1 MKRALAAV
9 ILAAVGASAGPAA
22 AEDLA
27 TYDAAGAADAAAT
40 DARTRALDLA
50 FSAAVKKA
58 LAELVSPADLGRR
71 RDDLDRQILSR
82 ARLWVASFKVV
93 AQATEGNQ
101 LKLTAAVRID
111 RDRLRAKLGELGI
124 ATAAAVPEP
133 PAILAPRTATVLMR
147 VINPGGGVA
156 ATYGSGASREIPAS
170 EAVAGV
176 IAASGLA
183 LVAAPTTGGPARP
196 DGDLPLDDAAA
207 RSLASGAGAQIAVV
221 VHVQVD
227 GAGPVRASRQTG
239 ALARARARVV
249 TADGELL
256 GESSALGGAYG
267 GSDVPAING
276 ALTRAAALAVT
287 GALPRTG
294 ASAVGAPP
302 PPAAPPP
309 LAAAKGEVLVR
320 VKNLG
325 AWAPVAALRQQLAT
339 TAGVQR
345 VRIARLSADEVVL
358 AVTTGQRP
366 DRVAAAAR
374 ATPDLRAR
382 VLTEDGI
389 VEIIAAET
397 TP

>member
-1 MKRALAAV
+1 MKRLLAAV
-9 ILAAVGASAGPAA
+9 LLASVAVPTAA
-22 AEDLA
+22 RAEDLA
-27 TYDAAGAADAAAT
+27 TYETAGAADAAAT

-50 FSAAVKKA
+50 FAAAVKKA
-58 LAELVSPADLGRR
+58 IGELVSAADAARR
-71 RDDLDRQILSR
+71 KDDLDRNIVSR

-93 AQATEGNQ
+93 TQATEGNQ
-101 LKLTAAVRID
+101 LKLTAAIRID

-124 ATAAAVPEP
+124 ATAAAPPEP

-147 VINPGGGVA
+147 VINPGGGVT
-156 ATYGSGASREIPAS
+156 ATYGAGASREIPAS

-176 IAASGLA
+176 VAASGLA
-183 LVAAPTTGGPARP
+183 VVAAPSSGAPARP

-207 RSLASGAGAQIAVV
+207 RALAGSAGAQIAVV

-239 ALARARARVV
+239 ALARARARILS
-249 TADGELL
+249 ADGELL
-256 GESSALGGAYG
+256 GESSSLGGAYG
-267 GSDVPAING
+267 GSDVLAANG

-287 GALPRTG
+287 GALPSAGT
-294 ASAVGAPP
+294 AAVGAPP
-302 PPAAPPP
+302 PPAPPPP
-309 LAAAKGEVLVR
+309 LTAAKGEVLVR
-320 VKNLG
+320 IRNVG

-339 TAGVQR
+339 TAGVQK
-345 VRIARLSADEVVL
+345 VRIARLAADEVVL
-358 AVTTGQRP
+358 AVATSQRP

-389 VEIIAAET
+389 VEIIASEA

>member
-1 MKRALAAV
+1 MKRLLAAILLAAV
-9 ILAAVGASAGPAA
+9 AVPTAAR

-27 TYDAAGAADAAAT
+27 TYETAGAADAAAA

-50 FSAAVKKA
+50 FAAAVKKA
-58 LAELVSPADLGRR
+58 IGELVSAADAARR
-71 RDDLDRQILSR
+71 KDDLDRNIVAR

-93 AQATEGNQ
+93 TQATEGTQ
-101 LKLTAAVRID
+101 LKLTAAIRID

-124 ATAAAVPEP
+124 ATTAAPPEP

-147 VINPGGGVA
+147 VINPGGVVA
-156 ATYGSGASREIPAS
+156 ATYGAGASREIPAS

-176 IAASGLA
+176 VAASGLA
-183 LVAAPTTGGPARP
+183 VVAAPASGAPARP

-207 RSLASGAGAQIAVV
+207 RALAGTAGAQIAVV

-239 ALARARARVV
+239 ALARARARILA
-249 TADGELL
+249 ADGELL
-256 GESSALGGAYG
+256 GESSSLGGAYA
-267 GSDVPAING
+267 GSDVLAANG

-287 GALPRTG
+287 GALPSAG
-294 ASAVGAPP
+294 AAAVGAPP
-302 PPAAPPP
+302 PPAPPPP
-309 LAAAKGEVLVR
+309 LTAAKGEVLVR
-320 VKNLG
+320 IKNLG

-339 TAGVQR
+339 TAGVQK
-345 VRIARLSADEVVL
+345 VRIARLAADEVVL
-358 AVTTGQRP
+358 AVATSQRA

-389 VEIIAAET
+389 VEIIASEA

>member
-1 MKRALAAV
+1 MKRLLAAILLAAV
-9 ILAAVGASAGPAA
+9 AVPTAAR

-27 TYDAAGAADAAAT
+27 TYETAGAADAAAT

-50 FSAAVKKA
+50 FAAAVKKA
-58 LAELVSPADLGRR
+58 IGELVSAADAARR
-71 RDDLDRQILSR
+71 KDDLDRNIVAR

-93 AQATEGNQ
+93 TQATEGTQ
-101 LKLTAAVRID
+101 LRLTAAIRID

-124 ATAAAVPEP
+124 ATAAAPPEP

-156 ATYGSGASREIPAS
+156 ATYGAGASREIPAS

-176 IAASGLA
+176 VAASGLA
-183 LVAAPTTGGPARP
+183 VVAAPASGAPARP

-207 RSLASGAGAQIAVV
+207 RALAGTAGAQIAVV

-227 GAGPVRASRQTG
+227 AAGPVRASRQTG
-239 ALARARARVV
+239 ALARARARILA
-249 TADGELL
+249 ADGELL
-256 GESSALGGAYG
+256 GESSSLGGAYA
-267 GSDVPAING
+267 GSDVLAANG

-287 GALPRTG
+287 GALPTAG
-294 ASAVGAPP
+294 TSAIGAPP
-302 PPAAPPP
+302 PPAPPPP
-309 LAAAKGEVLVR
+309 LTAAKGEVLIR
-320 VKNLG
+320 IKNLG

-339 TAGVQR
+339 TAGVQK

-358 AVTTGQRP
+358 AVATSQRP

-389 VEIIAAET
+389 VEIIASEA

>member
-1 MKRALAAV
+1 MKRLLAAILLAAV
-9 ILAAVGASAGPAA
+9 AVPTAAR

-27 TYDAAGAADAAAT
+27 TYETAGAADAAAT

-50 FSAAVKKA
+50 FAAAVKKA
-58 LAELVSPADLGRR
+58 IGELVSAADAARR
-71 RDDLDRQILSR
+71 KDDLDRNIVAR

-93 AQATEGNQ
+93 TQATEGTQ
-101 LKLTAAVRID
+101 LRLTAAIRID

-124 ATAAAVPEP
+124 ATAAAPPEP

-156 ATYGSGASREIPAS
+156 ATYGAGASREIPAS

-176 IAASGLA
+176 VAASGLA
-183 LVAAPTTGGPARP
+183 VVAAPASGAPARP

-207 RSLASGAGAQIAVV
+207 RALAGTAGAQIAVV

-227 GAGPVRASRQTG
+227 AAGPVRASRQTG
-239 ALARARARVV
+239 ALARARARILA
-249 TADGELL
+249 ADGELL
-256 GESSALGGAYG
+256 GESSSLGGAYA
-267 GSDVPAING
+267 GSDVLAANG

-287 GALPRTG
+287 GALPTAG
-294 ASAVGAPP
+294 TAAIGAPP
-302 PPAAPPP
+302 PPAPPPP
-309 LAAAKGEVLVR
+309 LTAAKGEVLIR
-320 VKNLG
+320 IKNLG

-339 TAGVQR
+339 TAGVQK

-358 AVTTGQRP
+358 AVATSQRP

-389 VEIIAAET
+389 VEIIASEA